1 MGAVLAIV
9 CPGQGS
15 QTPGLLTPW
24 IEEQGAAGFLV
35 ELSEYAG
42 TDLTAHGTA
51 SDEDTIRDTSVAQ
64 PLIVAASLLSAR
76 SLGLTPERLAELGD
90 KVLLA
95 GHSVGEIPAATLAG
109 ALSPRQALELISIRA
124 NAMAEASAA
133 APSGMAAVLGGVEE
147 EVLGAIEASGLT
159 AANVNGGGQIVAAG
173 STEGIKQLA
182 ENPPSRARVIPLKV
196 AGAFH
201 TEYMAPA
208 QKTLAA
214 AAESVGAADPASVL
228 LSNRDGARLANGS
241 EVVSRIVDQ
250 VTQPVRWDLCME
262 TMRAT
267 SVTGIL
273 ELLPGGTLTGLAKRG
288 LKGTKTLAVKSPDDL
303 GAAADFIAEHTA

>member
-1 MGAVLAIV
+1 MEAVLAIV

-24 IEEQGAAGFLV
+24 IEDQDAAGFLV

-51 SDEDTIRDTSVAQ
+51 SDEDTIRDTAVAQ

-76 SLGLTPERLAELGD
+76 SIGLSPQRLAELGD
-90 KVLLA
+90 KVLFA

-109 ALSPRQALELISIRA
+109 ALDPRQALELISIRA

-147 EVLGAIEASGLT
+147 EVLNAIEAAGLSP
-159 AANVNGGGQIVAAG
+159 ANINGGGQIVAAG
-173 STEGIKQLA
+173 SREGVGQLA
-182 ENPPSRARVIPLKV
+182 ENPPARARVIPLKV

-201 TEYMAPA
+201 TDYMASA
-208 QKTLAA
+208 QQTLAA
-214 AAESVGAADPASVL
+214 AAESVEAADPASAL
-228 LSNRDGARLANGS
+228 LSNRDGAQVSVGS
-241 EVVSRIVDQ
+241 EVLSRIVDQ
-250 VTQPVRWDLCME
+250 VTRPVRWDLCME
-262 TMRAT
+262 TMRA
-267 SVTGIL
+267 SGVTGIL
-273 ELLPGGTLTGLAKRG
+273 ELLPGGTLAGLAKRG
-288 LKGTKTLAVKSPDDL
+288 LKGTKTLAVKSPEDL